1 MNITVKPRRKPSQ
14 SRARM
19 TSAAIQDAF
28 LLVLLEKGYEKT
40 SMRDISNVAG
50 VSVGSVYQYFPGKDA
65 VAAMT
70 VQTWV
75 RKLSRALSSAVDGA
89 TQAGEGRT
97 VREVMSLLAQ
107 AHVNTMLDGGAR
119 WKVLC
124 SIERRVSPQ
133 AVYNRFYQ
141 HNVNLFQKA
150 LASAVDWPAGLDD
163 ARLAFNAYTIVD
175 SLVKQTL
182 LVNAALPS
190 ANTVVDDIL
199 LALDG
204 YVLGALG
211 RGSLQQT

>member
-1 MNITVKPRRKPSQ
+1 
-14 SRARM
+14 M

-75 RKLSRALSSAVDGA
+75 RKLSKALSSAVDGA
-89 TQAGEGRT
+89 VQAVEGRT
-97 VREVMSLLAQ
+97 VREVLRLLAQ
-107 AHVNTMLDGGAR
+107 AQVNTMLDGGAR

-133 AVYNRFYQ
+133 AVYNRSYQ

-182 LVNAALPS
+182 LVNSALPS

-204 YVLGALG
+204 YLLGALG
-211 RGSLQQT
+211 RGSVQQS